1 VTDSTGATNAK
12 AGTIN
17 IGAAAML
24 TITFPGGPAANGTV
38 GTAYS
43 ATLTATG
50 GTAPYTFSISAGT
63 LPAGLSLNSSTGV
76 ISGTPTAVVSGP
88 AANVTAEVTDSTHA
102 TKTVNGAINIAA
114 AGQGSGSGSGGTKV
128 TTTTNYSIASYNS
141 STLSAV
147 SLGGPLSAG
156 TTALTGQQ
164 GGTDIATWTASYSYL
179 DKGRPMWP
187 AMFITD
193 VTLNSSNTAG
203 DWQQGG
209 TAAIAPNA
217 VYGTWKGAVRV
228 VDTTTTPYTISVTP
242 DADPAMNSWTG
253 VPDTPPG
260 GFPMTAGYGAEV
272 VWYVDSLG
280 LRPGRTYRLQF
291 MIHDGD
297 QHSTGGDV
305 GEGCAIAIY

>member
-1 VTDSTGATNAK
+1 VTDSA
-12 AGTIN
+12 
-17 IGAAAML
+17 
-24 TITFPGGPAANGTV
+24 
-38 GTAYS
+38 
-43 ATLTATG
+43 
-50 GTAPYTFSISAGT
+50 
-63 LPAGLSLNSSTGV
+63 ST
-76 ISGTPTAVVSGP
+76 S
-88 AANVTAEVTDSTHA
+88 
-102 TKTVNGAINIAA
+102 KTVNGVIDIAA
-114 AGQGSGSGSGGTKV
+114 AGGGGSGGGKV

-156 TTALTGQQ
+156 SNGLTGEQS
-164 GGTDIATWTASYSYL
+164 GTDIATWTSGYGYL

-193 VTLNSSNTAG
+193 VTLNSSNTSG

-209 TAAIAPNA
+209 TAAIPPNA

-242 DADPAMNSWTG
+242 DADPASNNWTG

-260 GFPMTAGYGAEV
+260 GFPATAGYGAEV
-272 VWYVDSLG
+272 AWYIDSLG
-280 LRPGRTYRLQF
+280 LLPGRTYRLQF